1 MDTAI
6 LSGEVG
12 RISWRLEF
20 RYDGSVDCR
29 MECKRNG
36 AEAPELLD
44 VLLSV
49 FVDVLKKRV
58 PAETPLLENSCVG
71 EGLVG
76 EFSLSC
82 KDDGELPESELAEC
96 QAAIGATF
104 AEFLETHPDEANEIT
119 GNAILAAR
127 AADAARMAL
136 AFAQRRSARTLD
148 FPELPK
154 RIRWATPAPDIQQ
167 MRMDLL
173 ATLQSG
179 GSPREIVANCQNLQN
194 ELQRS
199 KDARVMAYF
208 KADFERAQELLDE
221 KLELHGLARRIDL
234 PEDLIL
240 RLGFLPSRSAA
251 WRLELQLHDVSQNSA
266 KAAVLSAKFGT
277 IPGLKRRG
285 DGFWRISLGPIGNLA
300 AFRKAAWPVYVS
312 VYNRLRAICLEI
324 FPS

>member
-12 RISWRLEF
+12 WISWRLEF

-29 MECKRNG
+29 IKCVQNG
-36 AEAPELLD
+36 VETPELLNMVLSAFAD
-44 VLLSV
+44 VVREHVSPKEPPIDNSSV
-49 FVDVLKKRV
+49 
-58 PAETPLLENSCVG
+58 E

-76 EFSLSC
+76 HFSLSV
-82 KDDGELPESELAEC
+82 KEEGEPTESELAEC
-96 QAAIGATF
+96 QAAIGASL
-104 AEFLETHPDEANEIT
+104 AEFMEAHPDEANEIT

-136 AFAQRRSARTLD
+136 AFARRRPARTLD
-148 FPELPK
+148 FPGLPK

-179 GSPREIVANCQNLQN
+179 GSPREIVANCKKLQN

-251 WRLELQLHDVSQNSA
+251 WRLELQLHDFSQDSA
-266 KAAVLSAKFGT
+266 KVAVLSAKLGT
-277 IPGLKRRG
+277 IPGLKRRS

-300 AFRKAAWPVYVS
+300 AFRKAAWPVYVR
-312 VYNRLRAICLEI
+312 VYNQIRAICLEI